1 MPAERLHSAGMT
13 ARAIA
18 APTWQQLLDEQDQV
32 ISRTQARRGGLSE
45 EQWQWRYDTGRW
57 QAVLPGVAVAHSG
70 KVTPRQQ
77 SWAAVLY
84 SGDGAHLSGDAALVE
99 LGMVLPPPAVVD
111 VALPE
116 HRIVVPQ
123 RFLREP
129 VLRVQPHRVRHV
141 ERWTHPARQLP
152 VVRAPAALLQSGA
165 WASSDRAAEWRVAA
179 AVQQGVVHP
188 KDLRRLLTQMPRL
201 RRRALLREVLDDVE
215 LGAHAAS
222 ELDFLRFLRRHGLP
236 TPDRLQRPVRRGTV
250 RYLDA
255 WWERQR
261 VNAEMDGAHHRSVGT
276 WESDV
281 LRANDVVIG
290 EAHNRILLLRFTR
303 GNLRHDGPRVAA
315 QLAAVLL

>member
-1 MPAERLHSAGMT
+1 MT
-13 ARAIA
+13 APREAE
-18 APTWQQLLDEQDQV
+18 PTWQQLLEEQDQV
-32 ISRTQARRGGLSE
+32 VSRSQARRAGLSE

-57 QAVLPGVAVAHSG
+57 QPALPGVAVAHSG
-70 KVTPRQQ
+70 EVTPRQR

-84 SGDGAHLSGDAALVE
+84 AGDGAHLSGDAALVE
-99 LGMVLPPPAVVD
+99 LGMVLGAPSVVD

-123 RFLREP
+123 HFLGEQ
-129 VLRVQPHRVRHV
+129 VLRVDLHRVRHL
-141 ERWTHPARQLP
+141 ERWTHPARRLP
-152 VVRAPAALLQSGA
+152 VTRAPAALVQSAA
-165 WASSDRAAEWRVAA
+165 WACSDRAAEWRVAA
-179 AVQQGVVHP
+179 AVQQGLVQP
-188 KDLRRLLTQMPRL
+188 KDVRRVLAQMARL

-215 LGAHAAS
+215 LGAQAGS
-222 ELDFLRFLRRHGLP
+222 ELDFVRFLRRHGLP
-236 TPDRLQRPVRRGTV
+236 TPDRLQLPIRRGTV

-290 EAHNRILLLRFTR
+290 EAHDRILLLRFTR